1 MTHLQIL
8 EPTIDSL
15 QGKHFQ
21 HTVVIRNSTSLQT
34 SPSRQALEMTCP
46 PRHTTS
52 WIHLDRKTKSHLTR
66 LHHPRYCAQSVQH
79 TILCRLRQIEP
90 CGPFQSSCF
99 LKKVLV
105 IPSATQLCYDSCV
118 HRVFSCSSKHHLSLF
133 LCEDVHFG
141 EGSILEFPT
150 RRKSDRSLLVASV
163 PL

>member
-15 QGKHFQ
+15 EGKHFQ
-21 HTVVIRNSTSLQT
+21 HTVVTRNSTSLQT
-34 SPSRQALEMTCP
+34 SPSRQALKMTCP

-118 HRVFSCSSKHHLSLF
+118 PRIFLVPASTICPSSCERRAFWRWQYPRISNSKK
-133 LCEDVHFG
+133 V
-141 EGSILEFPT
+141 
-150 RRKSDRSLLVASV
+150 
-163 PL
+163 